1 MTQFIIEDI
10 EPQDVP
16 ELVSIGDECGLSHW
30 SSDDY
35 LSEFSRS
42 DSIILRAVDDRSE
55 VIGFI
60 VGRLVLAADSDEA
73 VDAEIY
79 NIGVRKPFQHNGCGK
94 LLLHEFLSRC
104 KRSAAR
110 RVWLEVRAS
119 NEQGIGFYLNTG
131 FIKNE
136 MRKGFYSD
144 PGEDAITM
152 SLALDN
158 FIEKSGTNA

>member
-10 EPQDVP
+10 EPPDVP

-42 DSIILRAVDDRSE
+42 DSIILRALDNRSE
-55 VIGFI
+55 IIGFI
-60 VGRLVLAADSDEA
+60 VGRVVLAADTDEA

-79 NIGVRKPFQHNGCGK
+79 NVGVRKPFQHKGCGK
-94 LLLHEFLSRC
+94 LLLHQFLSRC
-104 KRSAAR
+104 KRQAVR

-119 NEQGIGFYLNTG
+119 NFQGIGFYLNTG
-131 FIKNE
+131 FAENGR
-136 MRKGFYSD
+136 RKAFYSG

-152 SLALDN
+152 SLALDD
-158 FIEKSGTNA
+158 FIEKSDKKA